1 MEIKSNGCFPGTWK
15 CQEPNIGHSEIQKYL
30 FRWFVITNIKQGVY
44 QVITGLSKYNFCNLK
59 FDVHG
64 FVSSSLHA
72 LKRSLHFCYTFL
84 YSSSSWQQAEPGEA
98 RFGKSWLHE
107 PLPGASV
114 QREIKKRC
122 HDLIAETFPQTSL
135 MKMFRTPCFDQTVTW
150 FFPFG
155 GWNGKNA
162 QQLFKPYSNPSSQLH
177 GKRTVP
183 FLVVFCHPFEK
194 NMLHQIGFFPR
205 CSDKRLQK
213 YSLKLRFAGTLMV
226 ACILTLSWSS
236 TSMSS
241 MQCWLVDFL
250 TRGSIVPHVSGFVE
264 TEKAPICCWQELCFR
279 AIRRFNVF

>member
-162 QQLFKPYSNPSSQLH
+162 QQLFKPIKPIAWKENSTFFGGVLPSVWKKYAASNWVFSPMFGQKITKIFFKTTICRYSNGCMYPN
-177 GKRTVP
+177 P
-183 FLVVFCHPFEK
+183 FMKFNFNVIHAV
-194 NMLHQIGFFPR
+194 
-205 CSDKRLQK
+205 
-213 YSLKLRFAGTLMV
+213 
-226 ACILTLSWSS
+226 
-236 TSMSS
+236 
-241 MQCWLVDFL
+241 L
-250 TRGSIVPHVSGFVE
+250 TRGFPDSWFNSSS
-264 TEKAPICCWQELCFR
+264 CFR
-279 AIRRFNVF
+279 VCWNWEGPHLLLTRAMFPRNPTL